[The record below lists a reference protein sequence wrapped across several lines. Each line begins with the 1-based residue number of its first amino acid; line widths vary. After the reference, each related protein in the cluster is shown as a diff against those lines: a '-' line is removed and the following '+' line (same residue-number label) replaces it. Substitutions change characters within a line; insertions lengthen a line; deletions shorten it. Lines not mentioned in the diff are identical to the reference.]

1 MTRLVPRRPVPALSV
16 PLVGGGRWTLAE
28 RKPGA
33 FAMIVFYRGLHCPV
47 CSRYLADLDRRVDAF
62 RERGVDPVAVSTD
75 GEERARQ
82 AVEAWKLERLPV
94 GYGLSIEEARAWGLY
109 LSAGIGKTST
119 GIEEP
124 ATFAEPGLFLV
135 RPDGTLY
142 WASVQTMPFARPSF
156 AEVLQAVEIVQARNY
171 PARGELG

>member
-1 MTRLVPRRPVPALSV
+1 MPRLIPRQSVPDLSL

-28 RKPGA
+28 RRPAA
-33 FAMIVFYRGLHCPV
+33 FTMIVFYRGLHCPI
-47 CSRYLADLDRRVDAF
+47 CSRYLADLERRFEAF
-62 RERGVDPVAVSTD
+62 VERGVDPVAVSTD

-82 AVEAWKLERLPV
+82 AVQVWKLERLPV
-94 GYGLSIEEARAWGLY
+94 AWGLGIEEARAWGLY

-124 ATFAEPGLFLV
+124 ERFAEPGLFLV
-135 RPDGTLY
+135 RPDRTLY
-142 WASVQTMPFARPSF
+142 WAAVQTMPFARPSW
-156 AEVLQAVEIVQARNY
+156 AEVLQAIEIVQAKNY